1 MFVNDV
7 SADSHFIATK
17 LVLIN
22 DIDIYYKKQ
31 MIVA

>member
-17 LVLIN
+17 LVAN
-22 DIDIYYKKQ
+22 
-31 MIVA
+31 